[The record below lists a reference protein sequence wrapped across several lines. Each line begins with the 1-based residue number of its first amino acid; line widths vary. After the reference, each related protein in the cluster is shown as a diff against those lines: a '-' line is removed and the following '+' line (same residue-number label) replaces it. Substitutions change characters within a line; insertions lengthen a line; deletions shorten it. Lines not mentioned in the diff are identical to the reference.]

1 MDIKYID
8 LVTMEDGAYNIYRI
22 DKENIIEFNLQSKKE
37 IIDCS
42 SYTDNDMEV
51 NIVDTL
57 LIVIDNYDKMI
68 DINNKE
74 HFNEDT
80 IIQVIINKGTENELY
95 FVDMSDDEYNRGQI
109 TSVKDNKLYISIE
122 DNYEK
127 E

>member
-68 DINNKE
+68 DINNEE

-109 TSVKDNKLYISIE
+109 TGVKDNKLYISIE

>member
-37 IIDCS
+37 MIDCS
-42 SYTDNDMEV
+42 SYTDDDMEV

-57 LIVIDNYDKMI
+57 LVVIDNYDKMI

-109 TSVKDNKLYISIE
+109 TSIKDNKLYISIE

-127 E
+127 K

>member
-68 DINNKE
+68 DINNEE

>member
-37 IIDCS
+37 MIDCS
-42 SYTDNDMEV
+42 SYTDDDMEV

-57 LIVIDNYDKMI
+57 LVVIDNYDKMI

-109 TSVKDNKLYISIE
+109 TSIKDNKLYISIE

>member
-22 DKENIIEFNLQSKKE
+22 DKENIIEFNLQSKNE
-37 IIDCS
+37 MIDCS
-42 SYTDNDMEV
+42 SYTDDDMEV

-109 TSVKDNKLYISIE
+109 TDIKDNKLYISIE

-127 E
+127 K

>member
-42 SYTDNDMEV
+42 SYTDDDMEV

-57 LIVIDNYDKMI
+57 LVVIDNYDKMI
-68 DINNKE
+68 DVNNKE

>member
-68 DINNKE
+68 DINNEE

-109 TSVKDNKLYISIE
+109 TDIKDNKLYISIE

-127 E
+127 K

>member
-8 LVTMEDGAYNIYRI
+8 LVTMEDGTYNIYRI

-37 IIDCS
+37 MIDCS
-42 SYTDNDMEV
+42 SYTDDDMEV

-109 TSVKDNKLYISIE
+109 TDIKDNKLYISIE